1 MIISMCGLFV
11 CLFACFFDF
20 GHVEDETELRGIRLP
35 GKQLRGGYCHGPDKR
50 LRTFLN

>member
-11 CLFACFFDF
+11 CLLVVF

-35 GKQLRGGYCHGPDKR
+35 GKQLRGGYYHGPNKR